1 MSEHVRQTRR
11 GRRHS
16 PRASGRP
23 HRPALSSTPYV
34 PAKGTAPEMNTPISR
49 RHLVQVCLALC
60 AAGGA
65 HAADAKR
72 SLKAIQKHVG
82 GRLGVH
88 VLDSQSGKRFGL
100 DEDSRFAMASTFKL
114 PLAAALLWQVD
125 RGAFTL
131 ERSLSI
137 DRKDLL
143 PNSPAVEAKLAAGA
157 SGMSIRELCEAVI
170 TQSDNAAANL
180 LLAGIGGPRAL
191 TQFFRDSVGDKV
203 TRFDR
208 TEPELNA
215 NAPGDPRDTTTPRA
229 IVDSLLR
236 LFTQDVL
243 SLPSRAFL
251 IDWMTASRTGLD
263 RVRAGIPP
271 GWQVGDKTGTG
282 QNGAVNDLA
291 IAYPP
296 GRRPIFVAVY
306 MSESTLGAAE
316 LAAAHADIGR
326 MVAAEKWP

>member
-1 MSEHVRQTRR
+1 MITRR
-11 GRRHS
+11 QLMS
-16 PRASGRP
+16 
-23 HRPALSSTPYV
+23 
-34 PAKGTAPEMNTPISR
+34 
-49 RHLVQVCLALC
+49 LAC
-60 AAGGA
+60 AAVLAPPAMAAGA
-65 HAADAKR
+65 AR
-72 SLKAIQKHVG
+72 SLKALQKRIG

-131 ERSLSI
+131 ERSLPI
-137 DRKDLL
+137 ARKDLL
-143 PNSPAVEAKLAAGA
+143 PNSPAVEAKLAAGVA
-157 SGMSIRELCEAVI
+157 GMTIRELCSAVI

-191 TQFFRDSVGDKV
+191 TQFFGDSVGDKV

-208 TEPELNA
+208 TEPELNG
-215 NAPGDPRDTTTPRA
+215 NAPEDPRDTTTPRSM
-229 IVDSLLR
+229 VDSLLR

-243 SLPSRAFL
+243 SLPSRALL

-263 RVRAGIPP
+263 RVRAGIPHD
-271 GWQVGDKTGTG
+271 WQVGDKTGTG
-282 QNGAVNDLA
+282 ENGAVNDLVVA
-291 IAYPP
+291 FPP
-296 GRRPIFVAVY
+296 ARRPIFIAVY
-306 MSESTLGAAE
+306 MSESKLGTAE